1 MATIPWLTDDPGL
14 FPACDRAL
22 REPDGLLAAGGD
34 LSSAR
39 LLAAYRRGIFPW
51 FEEPQPILW
60 WSPDPRTVLF
70 PTELHVARSL
80 RRRIAAKPFE
90 LRIDHDFAG
99 VIAACSEPRRA
110 GGGTWIGEQIKRA
123 YIALHRAGHA
133 HSVEAWRDGRLVG
146 GLYGVGI
153 GRVFFGESMFAREAD
168 ASKIAFVHLDARLA
182 AARFA
187 LIDCQQDTA
196 HLRRLGARPIEREDF
211 LAIVASNID
220 RSVPITTWRDD

>member
-1 MATIPWLTDDPGL
+1 VATIPWLTDDPGL

-22 REPDGLLAAGGD
+22 RDPDGLLAAGGD

-60 WSPDPRTVLF
+60 WSPDPRAVLF
-70 PTELHVARSL
+70 PAELHVARSL
-80 RRRIAAKPFE
+80 RRRIREKPFE

-99 VIAACSEPRRA
+99 VIAACAEPRQA
-110 GGGTWIGEQIKRA
+110 GGGTWIGPQMQRA

-133 HSVEAWRDGRLVG
+133 HSVEAWREGRLVG
-146 GLYGVGI
+146 GLYGVAI
-153 GRVFFGESMFAREAD
+153 GGVFFGESMFAREAD
-168 ASKIAFVHLDARLA
+168 AAKIAFVHLVGRLQDAG
-182 AARFA
+182 FA

-196 HLRRLGARPIEREDF
+196 HLRRFGARPIARGEF

-220 RSVPITTWRDD
+220 RPVPITTWQDE